1 MAFFRDCGLFSN
13 SSEFFLKKRR
23 KMNEKNS
30 RNSDFWAGFFL
41 GGIVGGLI
49 TLLFTTKAGEEIRER
64 IAEEGEEWI
73 DQVLDSLEEITK
85 GLEEKTKEIKK
96 AAGEK
101 LKEELNQP
109 LKEIASLKARIEKKK
124 RPRRFFK
131 KSSA

>member
-1 MAFFRDCGLFSN
+1 MFKDNNFIRTA
-13 SSEFFLKKRR
+13 
-23 KMNEKNS
+23 
-30 RNSDFWAGFFL
+30 AA
-41 GGIVGGLI
+41 VPV
-49 TLLFTTKAGEEIRER
+49 TEIGNTEYN
-64 IAEEGEEWI
+64 I
-73 DQVLDSLEEITK
+73 
-85 GLEEKTKEIKK
+85 KEIKK